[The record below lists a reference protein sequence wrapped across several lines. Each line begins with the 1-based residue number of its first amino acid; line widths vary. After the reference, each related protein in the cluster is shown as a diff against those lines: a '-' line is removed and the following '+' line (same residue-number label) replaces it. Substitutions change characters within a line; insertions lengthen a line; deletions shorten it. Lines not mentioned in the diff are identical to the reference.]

1 MHNEKNLTEKEQIE
15 KATAEAF
22 IPLYNKLM
30 RASFKIV
37 EHSDAPDFRCVDSQ
51 NNELKLEIT
60 LTEDRPKDIA
70 ALCGRSDHRSL
81 ESLKE
86 HLRKVKEG
94 KAHPLQRVSCLSGNV
109 MAMAVDR
116 IKKKMNK
123 DYGKNTALVV
133 GDTSGCNWDW
143 DMEIE
148 GIGNSLDLSRNPYDK
163 GIWIISKDKTNIF
176 RID

>member
-1 MHNEKNLTEKEQIE
+1 MKNRDFLTEKEQDERDI
-15 KATAEAF
+15 AEGF
-22 IPLYNKLM
+22 IKYYNMLKG
-30 RASFKIV
+30 SSYQIV
-37 EHSDAPDFRCVDSQ
+37 EHSDAPDFRCVDFQ
-51 NNELKLEIT
+51 KNMLNLEIT
-60 LTEDRPKDIA
+60 QTEDRPKDIA
-70 ALCGRSDHRSL
+70 AYHGRSNHRSI
-81 ESLKE
+81 EALKE
-86 HLRKVKEG
+86 HNAKVKEG
-94 KAHPLQRVSCLSGNV
+94 KANPLERVSCLSGNV
-109 MAMAVDR
+109 MVTIVDR

-148 GIGNSLDLSRNPYDK
+148 DIGNSLDLSRNPYDK